1 MGRVSTGLVTF
12 KPYPIQLLLMPTLT
26 IGLLREGKTP
36 PDKRVPLTPKKCIEA
51 QDQFPGLKIVAQ
63 QSEIRAFA
71 DQEYRELGL
80 EVRPSVADCD
90 VLMGVK
96 EVPVA
101 ELLPN
106 KTYFFF
112 SHTIK
117 KQPANRELL
126 RQVLKRNITL
136 VDYEVLTDEQGQR
149 IVAFG
154 RWAGIVGAY
163 NGLLTY
169 GRKHGLF
176 QLKPAYECV
185 DMEDMQDEFFKV
197 KKLPPI
203 KMVVTGSGRVAQ
215 GAVEVL
221 ELMGI
226 RRVSVYDYLYL
237 DFNEPVYTQLRSSDY
252 NRRRD
257 GRVWDTPDFHRHP
270 EQYESTFG
278 NFLPVTDLLIACAYW
293 HPQAPRLFAE
303 EDTRRP
309 DFRIN
314 TIADVTCDID
324 GSIPTTHRSTTIQE
338 PAYDYDPATSELHAA
353 YSAPGHLTVM
363 AVDNLPCEL
372 PRNASRDFARQLI
385 AHVLPHLLA
394 EGGPDEV
401 IERATI
407 ARAGQLTERYQY
419 LADYVAG

>member
-1 MGRVSTGLVTF
+1 MR
-12 KPYPIQLLLMPTLT
+12 PIT

-51 QDQFPGLKIVAQ
+51 QDQFPGLTIVAQ
-63 QSEIRAFA
+63 QSEIRAFT
-71 DQEYRELGL
+71 DQEYRDLDL
-80 EVRPSVADCD
+80 EVRPDVSDCD

-117 KQPANRELL
+117 KQPSNRELL
-126 RQVLKRNITL
+126 RQVLAKNITL
-136 VDYEVLTDEQGQR
+136 VDYELLTDEQGGR

-169 GRKHGLF
+169 GRKHDLF
-176 QLKPAYECV
+176 QLKPAYECA
-185 DMEDMQDEFFKV
+185 DMEDMQEEFFKV
-197 KKLPPI
+197 KKLPAI
-203 KMVVTGSGRVAQ
+203 KMAVTGSGRVAQ
-215 GAVEVL
+215 GAMEVL
-221 ELMGI
+221 DLMGI

-237 DFNEPVYTQLRSSDY
+237 DFNVPVYTQLRSSDY

-257 GRVWDTPDFHRHP
+257 GRVWDTTDFHRNP
-270 EQYESTFG
+270 QEYESTFQ
-278 NFLPVTDLLIACAYW
+278 NFLPVTNLLIACAYW
-293 HPQAPRLFAE
+293 HPAAPRLFSEA
-303 EDTRRP
+303 DTRRAH
-309 DFRIN
+309 FRID

-324 GSIPTTHRSTTIQE
+324 GSIPTTKRSTTIQE
-338 PAYDYDPATSELHAA
+338 PAYDYNPATATLEPA
-353 YSAPGHLTVM
+353 YSASGHLTVM

-372 PRNASRDFARQLI
+372 PRNASRDFGRQLI

-394 EGGPDEV
+394 ENGPDEV
-401 IERATI
+401 IRRATI
-407 ARAGQLTERYQY
+407 ATGGQLTERYQY
-419 LADYVAG
+419 LADYVAD

>member
-1 MGRVSTGLVTF
+1 MR
-12 KPYPIQLLLMPTLT
+12 PIT

-51 QDQFPGLKIVAQ
+51 QDQFPGLTIIAQ
-63 QSEIRAFA
+63 ASEVRAFA
-71 DQEYRELGL
+71 DQEYRDLDL
-80 EVRPSVADCD
+80 EVRPDISDCD

-117 KQPANRELL
+117 KQPSNRELL
-126 RQVLKRNITL
+126 RQVLAKNITL
-136 VDYEVLTDEQGQR
+136 VDYEMLTNERGER

-169 GRKHGLF
+169 GRKHHLF
-176 QLKPAYECV
+176 RLRPAYECV
-185 DMEDMQDEFFKV
+185 DMEDMQEEFFKV

-203 KMVVTGSGRVAQ
+203 KMAVTGSGRVAQ
-215 GAVEVL
+215 GAIEVL
-221 ELMGI
+221 DLMGI

-257 GRVWDTPDFHRHP
+257 GRVWDTTDFHRHP
-270 EQYESTFG
+270 EAYESTFQ
-278 NFLPVTDLLIACAYW
+278 NFLPVTHLLIACAYW
-293 HPQAPRLFAE
+293 HPAAPRLFSE
-303 EDTRRP
+303 EDTRRAH
-309 DFRIN
+309 FRID

-324 GSIPTTHRSTTIQE
+324 GSIPTTRRSTTIQE
-338 PAYDYDPATSELHAA
+338 PAFDYNPATGQLEPA

-372 PRNASRDFARQLI
+372 PRNASRDFGRQLI
-385 AHVLPHLLA
+385 ANVLPHLLA
-394 EGGPDEV
+394 ENGPDEV
-401 IERATI
+401 IQRATI
-407 ARAGQLTERYQY
+407 ATNGQLTERYQY
-419 LADYVAG
+419 LADYVA